1 MQELVYQN
9 FSTQRET
16 LVEALRCED
25 YEEEGLLE
33 MSQLK
38 EAILTINEDIDT
50 IILEYMIY
58 FVLVRSESHE
68 KL

>member
-1 MQELVYQN
+1 MQELIYQN
-9 FSTQRET
+9 FSTSRET
-16 LVEALRCED
+16 LIEALRCED

-33 MSQLK
+33 MSQFK